1 MSGASGGPI
10 PVLTGESAQA
20 WVKAGGRTDDDR
32 LIRGSVQ
39 EIIERVRNE
48 GDAALLD
55 LAERYESGRPDSL
68 LVPRAAC
75 DAALARLPEE
85 RRTALDVAAR
95 NIRRFHEGQVGDEP
109 AVQIMPG
116 VTAWREFRPMDRIGV
131 YAPGGRAAYPSSVL
145 MSAIPARLAG
155 VREIALCCPA
165 GPDGLP
171 PESVMAACAL
181 LEVDELFAVGGAQ
194 AIAAMALGTET
205 IRQVDKIFGPG
216 SAWVNEAKLALFA
229 EVEID
234 LPAGPSEVVVWA
246 DSSADPRLVAAEL
259 VAQCEHGPDSISACV
274 FSDSVE
280 RAEELNALQAHAT
293 VEEVRLA
300 LEELDAG
307 QGADAGA
314 DAPGA
319 AARESLARSA
329 ILCAESDSV
338 GAAWVNELAG
348 EHLVVLRREPR
359 RDLATIRHAG
369 SVFLGPWTPVAA
381 GDYASGT
388 NHVLPT
394 RRRARACSGLGVADF
409 GRWLQVQQL
418 SREGLEELGPT
429 IETLALWEGL
439 PAHAASIRARFPD
452 SRPVTS

>member
-1 MSGASGGPI
+1 MSGFRQSPI
-10 PVLTGESAQA
+10 PILAGESAEA
-20 WVKAGGRTDDDR
+20 WVRADGRTDADR
-32 LIRGSVQ
+32 NIRRSVL
-39 EIIERVRNE
+39 EIIDRVRKE

-55 LAERYESGRPDSL
+55 LAERYEGGRPTSL
-68 LVPRAAC
+68 RVPRAVC
-75 DAALARLPEE
+75 EAALAGLPED
-85 RRTALDVAAR
+85 RRAALTVAAS
-95 NIRRFHEGQVGDEP
+95 NIRRFHEAQIHDEP
-109 AVQIMPG
+109 AVEVMTG
-116 VTAWREFRPMDRIGV
+116 VTAWREFRPIDRIGV

-145 MSAIPARLAG
+145 MSVIPARLAG

-165 GPDGLP
+165 GSDGVP

-181 LEVDELFAVGGAQ
+181 LDVDELFAVGGAQ
-194 AIAAMALGTET
+194 AIAAMALGTES
-205 IRQVDKIFGPG
+205 IRAVDKIFGPG

-229 EVEID
+229 DVQID

-246 DSSADPRLVAAEL
+246 DSTADPRLVAAEL

-274 FSDSVE
+274 FSDVDD
-280 RAEELNALQAHAT
+280 RAGETLAQRAGAT
-293 VEEVRLA
+293 VAEVRQA
-300 LEELDAG
+300 LDVLEATGTNEIGAG
-307 QGADAGA
+307 GPA
-314 DAPGA
+314 A

-329 ILCAESDSV
+329 ILCAESDAA
-338 GAAWVNELAG
+338 GADWVNRLAG

-359 RDLATIRHAG
+359 RDLASVRHAG

-409 GRWLQVQQL
+409 GRWLQVQEL
-418 SREGLEELGPT
+418 SREGLENLGPT

-439 PAHAASIRARFPD
+439 PAHAASIGARFPD
-452 SRPVTS
+452 SRPVVQ